1 VHSLSYSPTTSS
13 ATPPGTWKL
22 RFLSRLACTCP
33 TTSTPG
39 AEQYSATSTPLLDV
53 RPRGRNQDKT
63 LCHLLLGIDH

>member
-1 VHSLSYSPTTSS
+1 VHSLSYSPTTPS
-13 ATPPGTWKL
+13 ATLPGTWKP

-53 RPRGRNQDKT
+53 QPTRPEPG
-63 LCHLLLGIDH
+63 